1 MCNNIFVN
9 NYLKRSKH
17 MSRTIGEIISVFED
31 AHKKS
36 DTFVTLS
43 HSETLRIFND
53 TEMKMIE
60 ENRDIFFMASKSR
73 IVLVHWICGFVRK
86 LFEKYDYSDI
96 DIISESYDAI
106 RDKFGTKAFNRTEL
120 AKLFGIVGNKKLAYD
135 SFVDYE
141 QKYTDAYN
149 RAVEE
154 DKKLTSMPH
163 ISIKV
168 KEKQNDMAKSLENIL
183 CEKKNKEILL
193 QRALGKTLDSVGK
206 QFKVTRERIRQMES
220 KPRIQI
226 ERWLSYN
233 TDTLLKTVCRDGAFD
248 DKRAAKIFGDD
259 SLQILKYIISTKI
272 FDHKWSYVKETDLII
287 YDEVGNF
294 YDDLDVT
301 LSQAKESKMNFDE
314 TLEGLID
321 DGYAFLTEDRF
332 KAILNARNFNVY
344 RNTIYHGK
352 MTIGKAI
359 ALSAIDYPGNRVRIT
374 DKEELQKFA
383 DYINANYD
391 MNVKIGRALSTRI
404 QDILVM
410 VGKATYGPKSLI
422 RLPEDVFKEIT
433 DYISTM
439 KNDRISYS
447 ALFERFK
454 DTLLSRTSI
463 DNHYFLHG
471 ILKEYEKENG
481 YICLRY
487 YVCRD
492 DAEGMKSKD
501 YFKKLADLLAA
512 NKPMTTKEIVEA
524 MTDWNEMYIKY
535 AMMYY
540 PEIVQWDKNTF
551 TNVDGFS
558 LTDTEK
564 QVLSDIVDEC
574 IDNKYHYTS
583 SYVIYDKAV
592 EKAPEL
598 LRKYGI
604 ENEKQ
609 FFSVVQFF
617 CKDKGLL
624 IKRPHIVKSRRTDG
638 SFTTDDFI
646 RLIANRTK
654 IVDKRTLLCDMIKY
668 YGNKNSSLS
677 LSLQKVLTDYMRIG
691 RFDYI
696 QKKKLK
702 LTEEDKK
709 KIVEQIEKYMI
720 GGRILLLNRIPTYKD
735 FPDVGFEWS
744 KWMLSE
750 IVQEY
755 DLGFKKTAQ
764 AANASVHSL
773 LPIVRSDDDELE
785 TREDIVRWLILN
797 DYEGSME
804 YSELMRYIRQ
814 LDIYH
819 TVYSAEEIYS
829 KFKDIQK

>member
-1 MCNNIFVN
+1 
-9 NYLKRSKH
+9 

-31 AHKKS
+31 AHKKTN
-36 DTFVTLS
+36 TFVVLS

-53 TEMKMIE
+53 EEMKIIE
-60 ENRDIFFMASKSR
+60 DNKDIFFMASKSR
-73 IVLVHWICGFVRK
+73 IVLVHWICRFIRK

-96 DIISESYDAI
+96 DIINESYDAI
-106 RDKFGTKAFNRTEL
+106 RNKFGTKAFNRIEL
-120 AKLFGIVGNKKLAYD
+120 AKLFGINGNKKLAYD

-141 QKYTDAYN
+141 QKYSDAYN
-149 RAVEE
+149 MAVEKE
-154 DKKLTSMPH
+154 NKLTSMPH

-168 KEKQNDMAKSLENIL
+168 KEKQNDLAKSLDNIL
-183 CEKKNKEILL
+183 GNKRNREILL
-193 QRALGKTLDSVGK
+193 QRASGRTLDSVGK
-206 QFKVTRERIRQMES
+206 QFQVTRERIRQMES

-233 TDTLLKTVCRDGAFD
+233 TETLLKTVCRDGAFD
-248 DKRAAKIFGDD
+248 DKRALKIFGEDN
-259 SLQILKYIISTKI
+259 LNILKHIISTKI
-272 FDHKWSYVKETDLII
+272 FDHKWSYIKEADLII

-301 LSQAKESKMNFDE
+301 LSQAKDTKMDFAE
-314 TLEGLID
+314 TLDSLID

-332 KAILNARNFNVY
+332 EAILKARNFNVY
-344 RNTIYHGK
+344 RNTIYYGK

-359 ALSAIDYPGNRVRIT
+359 ALSAADYPGNRVHIT
-374 DKEELQKFA
+374 DEEELQKFA
-383 DYINANYD
+383 DYINKNYNMD
-391 MNVKIGRALSTRI
+391 VKVGRALSTRI

-422 RLPEDVFKEIT
+422 RIPEDVFKEIT
-433 DYISTM
+433 DYIARM
-439 KNDRISYS
+439 DNDRISYS

-454 DTLLSRTSI
+454 DTLLASTSI

-471 ILKEYEKENG
+471 VLREYEEENE

-487 YVCRD
+487 YVCRG
-492 DAEGMKSKD
+492 DAKGMKSKD
-501 YFKKLADLLAA
+501 YFKTLADLLAR
-512 NKPMTTKEIVEA
+512 NKPMTTKEIVRA
-524 MTDWNEMYIKY
+524 MADWDEMYIKY

-551 TNVDGFS
+551 TNVDGFG
-558 LTDTEK
+558 LTDAEK
-564 QVLSDIVDEC
+564 KTISDIVDEC

-583 SYVIYDKAV
+583 SYVIYDRAV

-598 LRKYGI
+598 LKKYGV
-604 ENEKQ
+604 ESEKQ
-609 FFSVVQFF
+609 FFSMVQFF

-624 IKRPHIVKSRRTDG
+624 IKRPHIVKTKRTSG

-677 LSLQKVLTDYMRIG
+677 LSLQKVLVDYMRIG

-696 QKKKLK
+696 QKKKLR
-702 LTEEDKK
+702 LSEEDKQ
-709 KIVEQIEKYMI
+709 KIIGQIEKHMV
-720 GGRILLLNRIPTYKD
+720 GGRVLLLNRITTYRD

-744 KWMLSE
+744 KWLLSE
-750 IVQEY
+750 IIQEY

-764 AANASVHSL
+764 AANASIHSL
-773 LPIVRSDDDELE
+773 LPIVRSDDNELE
-785 TREDIVRWLILN
+785 TREDIVKWLIIN

-804 YSELMRYIRQ
+804 YADLMRYIRQ

-829 KFKDIQK
+829 TFKDVKK